1 MPQTLYTKEHQK
13 LVKRLIRARI
23 KAKLSQVRVAKLLH
37 TSQPNIS
44 LVESGQR
51 KIDALELKRFA
62 RIYKQP
68 IGYFYE

>member
-13 LVKRLIRARI
+13 LVKRLIRARE
-23 KAKLSQVRVAKLLH
+23 KAKLSQIQVARLLN

-51 KIDALELKRFA
+51 KIDALELKRFSK
-62 RIYKQP
+62 IYKQP
-68 IGYFYE
+68 ISYFYE